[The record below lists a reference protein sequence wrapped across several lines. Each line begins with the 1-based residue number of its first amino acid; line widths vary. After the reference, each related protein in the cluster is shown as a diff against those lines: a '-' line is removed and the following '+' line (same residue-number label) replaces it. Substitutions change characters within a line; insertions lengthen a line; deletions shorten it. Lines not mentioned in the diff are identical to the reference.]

1 MKDNL
6 SCSHF
11 KQEQV
16 IVDELRKI
24 TRHID
29 DTVATETA
37 IDDWQFAASV
47 IDRLC
52 CIIFALFLIILTVV
66 LFAAA
71 PSIEM

>member
-1 MKDNL
+1 MDNL
-6 SCSHF
+6 SRGHL

-16 IVDELRKI
+16 IVDELQKI
-24 TRHID
+24 TRHITN
-29 DTVATETA
+29 TVATETA

-52 CIIFALFLIILTVV
+52 CSIFALFLIIMTVV